1 MGPTHARL
9 DDRRWHFQHG
19 PMDLVIEAFGD
30 EGARHGAMARGWHR
44 FATVLE
50 ELVGELE
57 LLRRPVQEASTVTGP
72 VARRM
77 VAACQPHAQVF
88 ITPMAAV
95 AGAVAD
101 EMIEALAEE
110 PGLRKLYVNNGG
122 DIAIWLAAG
131 ERLRVG
137 IVTDADRRIRP
148 DTPMAID
155 GSFEIAAD
163 MPVRGVATS
172 GWRGRSFSLGIAD
185 SVTVLAANGAAAD
198 AAATVIA
205 NAVDIDDPAVVRR
218 PACELKDDTDL
229 GALPVT
235 GKAFQ
240 QMRAC
245 DPFVGGGEAA
255 DGKQKQTRVRDEE
268 RASVVGFAKN
278 AVEFF
283 FRRFGLALPRKAKQ
297 CAFEAGA
304 GDDGVVGGGLAGHG
318 QIHDAGG
325 LTGTGMDGCFG
336 QKAEQAGFHDL
347 LFDSGVE
354 GQ

>member
-235 GKAFQ
+235 VA
-240 QMRAC
+240 
-245 DPFVGGGEAA
+245 VGPLAPA
-255 DGKQKQTRVRDEE
+255 
-268 RASVVGFAKN
+268 
-278 AVEFF
+278 AVEQALDRGAARARDLLAGGFIW
-283 FRRFGLALPRKAKQ
+283 GAVLALAAQYR
-297 CAFEAGA
+297 
-304 GDDGVVGGGLAGHG
+304 VVGGIGAMTGLQGPTMSVTRLAKGTRVAAYDG
-318 QIHDAGG
+318 RERVTMLAEPRHD
-325 LTGTGMDGCFG
+325 DGPKPG
-336 QKAEQAGFHDL
+336 RR
-347 LFDSGVE
+347 SGAA
-354 GQ
+354 